1 MILLSARDKP
11 AGEAKHGAPNCGV
24 AFGAL
29 LGVAV
34 GALVSDPHGTT
45 AEILAMITLC
55 ALLLGV
61 AGHLLL
67 AAARK
72 VSAARPLHVDG
83 DPWGG
88 FDDLGD

>member
-11 AGEAKHGAPNCGV
+11 AGEAKRGAPNCGI

-29 LGVAV
+29 LGIAV

-45 AEILAMITLC
+45 AESLAMTTLC

-61 AGHLLL
+61 AGHWVL
-67 AAARK
+67 AAMRRVAH
-72 VSAARPLHVDG
+72 ARPVQADG

-88 FDDLGD
+88 FDDSAD